1 MFHYFWPIALAVISN
16 VLYNITAK
24 STPERANPFL
34 VIVCTYIVG
43 AVLSTILYLVTMG
56 EKSIGIH
63 TEFQKLNWSSFA
75 MGLSILGVEVGY
87 IYMYRSGWNIS
98 IGSLISN
105 VLLSVILVFVGVL
118 IYKEQI
124 TWHQVAGIAMCLGGT
139 FLMNKK

>member
-1 MFHYFWPIALAVISN
+1 MFQYIWPIALAVISN

-24 STPERANPFL
+24 ATPERANPFL

-43 AVLSTILYLVTMG
+43 AVLSAVLYFVTMG
-56 EKSIGIH
+56 EKSVSISA
-63 TEFQKLNWSSFA
+63 EVQKLNWSSFA
-75 MGLSILGVEVGY
+75 MGLSILGVEIGY

-98 IGSLISN
+98 IGALISN
-105 VLLSVILVFVGVL
+105 VLLSVLLVFVGVL

-124 TWHQVAGIAMCLGGT
+124 TWYQVAGIAMCLGGT